1 MALKTKVKRE
11 DVVSEE
17 DGNVEWIND
26 KGKMMKLPAKDVEIV
41 ETSPEGEAAA
51 DQANTAE
58 QAAQSEEEGADEQP
72 APEPETQ
79 APPPKPKKEKAPPK
93 AKQAAKAAPAKPAKA
108 AAPAPAPAPEQVQ
121 STSADKPA
129 KPVKEKTVAKA
140 KAKAKTAKG
149 VRTIGGKEVDLSKYS
164 KVKAPGGGVSFNNG
178 DSTAKKLE
186 GKTLDEVYKI
196 VAKDTKQDEKEL
208 RAKYKHLN
216 PGMQRMSLGNMH
228 RKGPREAK
236 AAKKSA

>member
-11 DVVSEE
+11 SVVSEE
-17 DGNVEWIND
+17 DGNVEWITD
-26 KGKMMKLPAKDVEIV
+26 SGKMMKAPADSVQIV
-41 ETSPEGEAAA
+41 EAPASPAEVV
-51 DQANTAE
+51 E
-58 QAAQSEEEGADEQP
+58 QAGSSGDADATED
-72 APEPETQ
+72 APV
-79 APPPKPKKEKAPPK
+79 APPPTPKKEKAPPK
-93 AKQAAKAAPAKPAKA
+93 AKQAAKAPAKPAKA
-108 AAPAPAPAPEQVQ
+108 AAPAPAPAPEKIKPQKAEKPS
-121 STSADKPA
+121 ST
-129 KPVKEKTVAKA
+129 VKENTVAKA
-140 KAKAKTAKG
+140 KKKSAPKG
-149 VRTIGGKEVDLSKYS
+149 ARTIGGKEVDLSKYN